1 MGIYSHKID
10 KKSKANQVFL
20 NLSICCVLWAG
31 GYAMM
36 LTCENINIAFFWRAV
51 SLLGHCFFPGHW
63 LYFAYVLNND
73 KKERFDLIVRILAHV
88 PGVLLFMCNVMVEP
102 SIAMIEKNYG
112 WIDVSPDLF
121 GQVAYSIWS
130 VIACISGLIILFFVG
145 KKSKKNRVKKQ
156 NKIILITCIISSSI
170 GIYTDI
176 ILPMT
181 GVALFPSAVLIGTIA
196 LGGVCYAINKH
207 RMLLTTSRYISEYIY
222 DTVNVPIFILN
233 EDFLIQ
239 SCNKEALKIID
250 YEFKEL
256 EGKIFGEL
264 IFYENFE
271 FDFNALMETGYSKNV
286 EVSLQKKDGS
296 YIICELT
303 SSVIY
308 DEYDDMLGILILVN
322 DISERKK
329 IYEIEKTYTLK
340 LEETNLKLKNQ
351 IEDKIRVEEQLRHY
365 VYYDPLTELPNR
377 KMMRENLNISLKDLN
392 MRVAIL
398 FIDLDGFKS
407 INDNYGHQVG
417 DKVLK
422 NVADT
427 LKDVIGAEDIISRV
441 GGDEFII
448 ILSNLKSNTYVQ
460 KIAERIQT
468 SLKKPFIYND
478 EFLIVGASIG
488 ISIAPENGDNSDT
501 LIRKADLAMYEV
513 KENGGYNYAIYSS
526 KMEDKV
532 IDKLEMK
539 MKLNK
544 AVQNNEFLIYY
555 QPVMDLKS
563 MSVLNSEALIRWK
576 QGDKIISPIEF
587 IPIAKSVGEII
598 SIDNWMLKNAC
609 AQCKKWNE
617 LGLEEINI
625 SVNTSYSQLK
635 QPEFVSIVQ
644 DILEKYSLEPQ
655 YLNLE
660 ITEDEAMEDCETIIQ
675 ILTQLKNM
683 GVKISLDDFG
693 TGYSSLSYV
702 NKLPIDKIK
711 IDKSLIMNL
720 EKNYKNTMIVKSI
733 IEMGHSL
740 NIKIVAEGIETKK
753 QLNILNELECDYVQG
768 YLIGEPMESWRFED
782 KFINKQKL

>member
-1 MGIYSHKID
+1 M
-10 KKSKANQVFL
+10 
-20 NLSICCVLWAG
+20 
-31 GYAMM
+31 
-36 LTCENINIAFFWRAV
+36 
-51 SLLGHCFFPGHW
+51 
-63 LYFAYVLNND
+63 
-73 KKERFDLIVRILAHV
+73 
-88 PGVLLFMCNVMVEP
+88 
-102 SIAMIEKNYG
+102 
-112 WIDVSPDLF
+112 
-121 GQVAYSIWS
+121 
-130 VIACISGLIILFFVG
+130 
-145 KKSKKNRVKKQ
+145 KKQ
-156 NKIILITCIISSSI
+156 NKIILITCIISNSI
-170 GIYTDI
+170 GIFTDI

-233 EDFLIQ
+233 EDFIIQ
-239 SCNKEALKIID
+239 SCNMEALKVID

-256 EGKIFGEL
+256 EGKIFGQL

-271 FDFNALMETGYSKNV
+271 FDFNKLMETGYSKNV

-308 DEYDDMLGILILVN
+308 DEYDDMLGVLILVN

-329 IYEIEKTYTLK
+329 IYEIEKNYTLK

-377 KMMRENLNISLKDLN
+377 KMMLEKLNISLKDLN

-422 NVADT
+422 NVAADT

-460 KIAERIQT
+460 EIAERIQT

-488 ISIAPENGDNSDT
+488 VSIAPDNGDNSDT

-513 KENGGYNYAIYSS
+513 KENGGYDYAIYSS

-544 AVQNNEFLIYY
+544 AVHNNEFLIYY
-555 QPVMDLKS
+555 QPIMDLKS
-563 MSVLNSEALIRWK
+563 MNVLNSEALIRWR

-644 DILEKYSLEPQ
+644 NILETYSLESQ

-660 ITEDEAMEDCETIIQ
+660 ITEDEAMEDCETIIE

-683 GVKISLDDFG
+683 GIKISLDDFG

-702 NKLPIDKIK
+702 NRLPIDKIK

-720 EKNYKNTMIVKSI
+720 EKNYKNIMIVKSI

-753 QLNILNELECDYVQG
+753 QLNILNELECDYIQG